1 MNRFEYFKGLEPD
14 KDVGEIDK
22 FIKDWHDM
30 ADGTYNDKT
39 KMLITFL
46 VYLSEERL
54 PLCPFIGCDNCDRKV
69 KVLTYKF
76 CTENKDAFF
85 VGRSPYDNTCF
96 LHNCSREQYDT
107 KEKAIAAWKKAVGK
121 NE

>member
-14 KDVGEIDK
+14 KAVGEIDK

-54 PLCPFIGCDNCDRKV
+54 PLCPFKCEGCAREV
-69 KVLTYKF
+69 EV
-76 CTENKDAFF
+76 EDA
-85 VGRSPYDNTCF
+85 GAYWISPISFSPATRCF
-96 LHNCSREQYDT
+96 LQEDMFDT
-107 KEKAIAAWKKAVGK
+107 KEEAIEAWKKAVSK
-121 NE
+121 